1 MRKVISRRT
10 VPWPVLLVAA
20 FGLVGWSG
28 ETLSPS
34 FDPHEIQI
42 VMNPDIDIVYHTL
55 AHFNV
60 PGDPSNLYSTDYVNL
75 IRQAKQDLEVPPT
88 RLDSMRSE
96 LEKNYR
102 QMPRLR
108 FLNLAPFMADDYS
121 SFKQA
126 LLMIDYDV
134 EKEKPEDSR
143 ETLELRRAQGKAV
156 PLLFGNAKR
165 LIPLFKKRFPE
176 PAERQFVRQFAECMD
191 DEQTQFYKQYREA
204 RLETDQQNFERFMKF
219 WKMEGYEIIWPWAAR
234 SGVNTFNVFLS
245 PVISSNGRGVP
256 VNQEQRVLF
265 NVVAPLPETR
275 DQVLGSLF
283 VILHESTHRLTDGL
297 VKEDSVASS
306 AETATLR
313 ENLAFYADHRYLKSR
328 YSQHDAAYLKFFLG
342 SASATQS
349 NPIVLESEFLRTYPL
364 PAYLSSSVE
373 DLVKG
378 L

>member
-1 MRKVISRRT
+1 MRKVISGT
-10 VPWPVLLVAA
+10 VAA
-20 FGLVGWSG
+20 WALLLGAYSLVCWSA

-34 FDPHEIQI
+34 FDPSEIQI

-55 AHFNV
+55 AHFAL

-75 IRQAKQDLEVPPT
+75 IRQGKQDLEVPPT

-134 EKEKPEDSR
+134 EKEKPEDFR

-176 PAERQFVRQFAECMD
+176 PEERQFVRQFAECMD

-204 RLETDQQNFERFMKF
+204 RSETDQQNFERFMKF
-219 WKMEGYEIIWPWAAR
+219 WKMEGYEIIWP
-234 SGVNTFNVFLS
+234 
-245 PVISSNGRGVP
+245 
-256 VNQEQRVLF
+256 
-265 NVVAPLPETR
+265 
-275 DQVLGSLF
+275 
-283 VILHESTHRLTDGL
+283 
-297 VKEDSVASS
+297 
-306 AETATLR
+306 
-313 ENLAFYADHRYLKSR
+313 
-328 YSQHDAAYLKFFLG
+328 
-342 SASATQS
+342 
-349 NPIVLESEFLRTYPL
+349 
-364 PAYLSSSVE
+364 
-373 DLVKG
+373 
-378 L
+378 